1 MNADDHETVAT
12 LCDAI
17 KQYVSTLDTVDTF
30 SNLVLRRSTI
40 DSNPC
45 FLRAAWQGCESCL
58 AGLLV
63 EGVCS
68 AQAVA
73 GSDSPPSARDADE
86 SRVSSALVM
95 ISNDRECVMVLG
107 IHARNAMPRSST
119 SESESNRRNVG
130 IPT

>member
-45 FLRAAWQGCESCL
+45 FSALRGKAASLVC

-63 EGVCS
+63 EG
-68 AQAVA
+68 
-73 GSDSPPSARDADE
+73 G
-86 SRVSSALVM
+86 
-95 ISNDRECVMVLG
+95 DR
-107 IHARNAMPRSST
+107 P
-119 SESESNRRNVG
+119 RRNPNRTVG
-130 IPT
+130 M